1 MKTVK
6 FLAATAL
13 AAIALPVLAQAQS
26 TPRID
31 QRQANQEQRID
42 QGVASG
48 QLTAP
53 EAARLEAG
61 QAHVQRMEDRALSD
75 GTVTKKER
83 VLIDRAQNRKSRR
96 IFRQKHDPQHR

>member
-6 FLAATAL
+6 CLAVAAL
-13 AAIALPVLAQAQS
+13 AAIALPALAQAQS

-42 QGVASG
+42 QGIASG

-53 EAARLEAG
+53 EAARLERG
-61 QAHVQRMEDRALSD
+61 QERVEVVENKALAD

-83 VLIDRAQNRKSRR
+83 ARIERMQNRQSRR
-96 IFRQKHDPQHR
+96 IFREKHDQQHR